1 MGSTGSAP
9 PGRAAGWSPT
19 LRLPQRDVPC
29 LGAGCAGTEK
39 TVDHK
44 LVQENHK
51 TPISAMGHYHSS
63 VPWAG
68 LVPTRRNG
76 KNYLTSKTTK
86 KKILPGSTRGAQKHS
101 EKPPLTENNDPKCL

>member
-51 TPISAMGHYHSS
+51 TPISAMGQYHSS
-63 VPWAG
+63 VPQAG
-68 LVPTRRNG
+68 LGTN
-76 KNYLTSKTTK
+76 
-86 KKILPGSTRGAQKHS
+86 QEEW
-101 EKPPLTENNDPKCL
+101 EKLFNK